1 MIDPVSRETID
12 RPDPGDLWPPVLEL
26 DAYAEILAHAGVDR
40 GLIGPNEV
48 PRLWQRHLLN
58 CAAVALEPGL
68 VGSDATVI
76 DVGSGAGLPGLV
88 WALVRP
94 DLSITLLEP
103 LLRRVNFLTETIAE
117 LGLGA
122 RVKVVRGR
130 AESEPVGLRA
140 QIVVARAVAPLA
152 RLAGWTLPLT
162 EVGGKVLAIKGQDV
176 AAEVA
181 AGADQVRKF
190 GGGPAQVSRIERP
203 GLELPTT
210 VLAIPR
216 LK

>member
-1 MIDPVSRETID
+1 MIAPVSRETND
-12 RPDPGDLWPPVLEL
+12 RPEPGDLWPPVFQL
-26 DAYAEILAHAGVDR
+26 DAYAEILTHAGVER

-68 VGSDATVI
+68 IGADSTVI

-122 RVKVVRGR
+122 RVRVVRGR
-130 AESEPVGLRA
+130 AETAPADLHA
-140 QIVVARAVAPLA
+140 QIVVARAVAPLE
-152 RLAGWTLPLT
+152 RLAGWTLPLA

-181 AGADQVRKF
+181 AGADRVRKL
-190 GGGPAQVSRIERP
+190 GGGPAQVSQIERP
-203 GLELPTT
+203 GLEVPTT
-210 VLAIPR
+210 VLTIPR